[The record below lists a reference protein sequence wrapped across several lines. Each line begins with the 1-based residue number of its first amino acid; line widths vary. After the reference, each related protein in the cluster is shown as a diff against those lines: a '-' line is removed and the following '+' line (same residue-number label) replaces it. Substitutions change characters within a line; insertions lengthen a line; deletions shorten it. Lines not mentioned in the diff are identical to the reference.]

1 MMVTADD
8 VSRSLRGAAD
18 LLNRRAEGL
27 AAFDVTEAGFW
38 RSFGAIWLTLPS
50 FVVLLALERR
60 HVGLGPETP
69 LWFDPAAAASLALA
83 YLATFLALPIA
94 MIAVCRRLGL
104 GAAYAPFVVVTNWL
118 SAITALVLAGP
129 GLLVALGWAP
139 PALGAALVLAFG
151 LILLHLQWFAVKAT
165 LGLPGLLALAVA
177 GCGVAL
183 QANLWMAVGV
193 A

>member
-60 HVGLGPETP
+60 HVGLGPETS
-69 LWFDPAAAASLALA
+69 LWFDSAAAVSLALA
-83 YLATFLALPIA
+83 YLATFLALPVA

-104 GAAYAPFVVVTNWL
+104 GAAYAPFVVVMNWL
-118 SAITALVLAGP
+118 SAITALVLAVP
-129 GLLVALGWAP
+129 GLLVVLGWAP
-139 PALGAALVLAFG
+139 PALGTILVVAFG
-151 LILLHLQWFAVKAT
+151 AILLHLQWFAVKAT
-165 LGLPGLLALAVA
+165 LGLPGSLALGIA
-177 GCGVAL
+177 GCGLAL
-183 QANLWMAVGV
+183 QTSLWMAAGV